1 MPRHGGRKP
10 ALSLIVPTKE
20 RPRQL
25 RQLLRSLAATAAD
38 PAALEVVLVIDADD
52 HESTAFSFDQLPLK
66 KVVVEPGQSMGTLN
80 MAGYEASAGDYLMLL
95 NDDVIARARKWDR
108 KVLACFRDFPDGIAL
123 VHVNDTLFGAGMC
136 TFPIVSRTFCELA
149 GGICPREYLRYRID
163 DHIEDIF
170 NLLAFLGERRTV
182 YLPDV
187 IFEHQKLITEPED
200 GRRYIPDPAILAID
214 APRFEA
220 AFPER
225 KELALRLKEYI
236 AGAVPAETRRH
247 WRSSLEQVHDYESL
261 RVAGRQRVKWHGWH
275 VRRRLAG
282 GLRRVRAGVRRWFAV

>member
-1 MPRHGGRKP
+1 MACRGIRKP
-10 ALSLIVPTKE
+10 VLSLIVPTKE

-25 RQLLRSLAATAAD
+25 RQLLRSLAATAAA
-38 PAALEVVLVIDADD
+38 PAALEVVLVIDAGDY
-52 HESTAFSFDQLPLK
+52 ECTAFTFDQLPLK
-66 KVVVEPGQSMGTLN
+66 KVVVEPGHSMGALN
-80 MAGYEASAGDYLMLL
+80 TAGYKASAGDYLMLL
-95 NDDVIARARKWDR
+95 NDDVIARTRKWDR
-108 KVLACFRDFPDGIAL
+108 KVLACFRDLPDRIAL
-123 VHVNDTLFGAGMC
+123 VHVNDILFGAGMC

-170 NLLAFLGERRTV
+170 NLLTFLGDRRTV

-187 IFEHQKLITEPED
+187 VFEHQKFITCPED
-200 GRRYIPDPAILAID
+200 GRRYVPDPAILAVD

-236 AGAVPAETRRH
+236 AGPVPAELRHH
-247 WRSSLEQVHDYESL
+247 WRTLLEQVHDYESL

-282 GLRRVRAGVRRWFAV
+282 GLRRVRAGVRQWFTV

>member
-1 MPRHGGRKP
+1 MARHGVRKP
-10 ALSLIVPTKE
+10 ALSLIVPTKA
-20 RPRQL
+20 RPHQL

-38 PAALEVVLVIDADD
+38 PAALEIILVIDAGD
-52 HESTAFSFDQLPLK
+52 HDSAAVDSAQLP
-66 KVVVEPGQSMGTLN
+66 VTRAVVEPGRSMGALN

-95 NDDVIARARKWDR
+95 NDDVIARTRKWDR
-108 KVLACFRDFPDGIAL
+108 QVLACFRDFPDGIAL

-136 TFPIVSRTFCELA
+136 TFPVVSRRFCELA
-149 GGICPREYLRYRID
+149 GGICPRDYLRYRID

-187 IFEHQKLITEPED
+187 VFEHQKFVAPPEG
-200 GRRYIPDPAILAID
+200 GRRYVPDPAILALD

-220 AFPER
+220 AFPAR
-225 KELALRLKEYI
+225 KALALRLKEYI
-236 AGAVPAETRRH
+236 AGPTPAELRRR
-247 WRSSLEQVHDYESL
+247 WRSLLGQVQNYESL
-261 RVAGRQRVKWHGWH
+261 RVPGRQRVKWHGWQ

-282 GLRRVRAGVRRWFAV
+282 RLRQVGAGVRQWLAV